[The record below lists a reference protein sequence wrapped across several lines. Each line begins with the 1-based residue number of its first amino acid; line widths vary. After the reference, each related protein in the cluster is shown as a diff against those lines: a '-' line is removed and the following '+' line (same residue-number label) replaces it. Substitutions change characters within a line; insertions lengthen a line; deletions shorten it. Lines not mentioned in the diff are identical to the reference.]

1 MARGHVTGREEG
13 RNPLACCLGGPEWDG
28 SPDRTNPLGGFV
40 RAGAAPLAGCAARP
54 PWWVVQAHGVLDAK
68 ARLFPNLGVTRTPA
82 VEGDGRG

>member
-1 MARGHVTGREEG
+1 MDGHVTLDVRRVVTPSHAAWGDPNGTEVLTLHEPPWRVREG
-13 RNPLACCLGGPEWDG
+13 C
-28 SPDRTNPLGGFV
+28 
-40 RAGAAPLAGCAARP
+40 AAPLAGCAARP